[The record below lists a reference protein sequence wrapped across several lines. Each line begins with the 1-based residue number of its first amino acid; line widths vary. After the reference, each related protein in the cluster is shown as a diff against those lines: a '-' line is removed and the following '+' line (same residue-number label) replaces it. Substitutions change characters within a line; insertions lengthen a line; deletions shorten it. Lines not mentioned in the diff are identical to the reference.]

1 MPCAPYA
8 CNRYLKC
15 VSVPLWVQL
24 IYLTFLA
31 EFFLDDAGLDQLYYS
46 EMRESGY
53 FEDDYS
59 GSY

>member
-1 MPCAPYA
+1 M
-8 CNRYLKC
+8 
-15 VSVPLWVQL
+15 QL

-53 FEDDYS
+53 FEDDYIS
-59 GSY
+59 SY

>member
-1 MPCAPYA
+1 M
-8 CNRYLKC
+8 
-15 VSVPLWVQL
+15 QL

-59 GSY
+59 SSY